1 MMEKHK
7 GSFELLFGVLDRL
20 VGSDDSRAF
29 KVFLSLVIVI
39 GVFMI
44 YKGHIIKDYFVESKY
59 ETYLENELINLETNL
74 PNVSNQALQIV
85 KLSSGADLVL
95 FNRYKPKESRTF
107 YDIFSYEGTFPSEI
121 NFSSVENNNPINKT
135 TAEYNNHLAGLPY
148 SDDDGDSSFMPF
160 SLDEDSV
167 AFSCPVFDLNN
178 LYAGSIVMVW
188 YGAKEL
194 DLKMTSL
201 EKNSSDEKLF
211 SICNHG
217 SRIIGRSMK

>member
-1 MMEKHK
+1 MEKYK
-7 GSFELLFGVLDRL
+7 VLFDFLFKVLDNL

-29 KVFLSLVIVI
+29 KIFLSLVIVS

-44 YKGHIIKDYFVESKY
+44 YKGHIVKDYFVESKY
-59 ETYLENELINLETNL
+59 ETYLANEMVNLEKNL
-74 PNVSNQALQIV
+74 PQISNQALQIV

-95 FNRYKPKESRTF
+95 FNRYKPIETRSF
-107 YDIFSYEGTFPSEI
+107 YDVFSYEGTFPME
-121 NFSSVENNNPINKT
+121 VDPDRTLKDNPINKT
-135 TAEYNNHLAGLPY
+135 TTEYNFHLAGLPY
-148 SDDDGDSSFMPF
+148 TDKDGDSSFIPF
-160 SLDEDSV
+160 RLDGDSV

-188 YGAKEL
+188 FDTK
-194 DLKMTSL
+194 DLEVKLTSF
-201 EKNSSDEKLF
+201 EKQNNDEKLF

>member
-1 MMEKHK
+1 MEKHK

-44 YKGHIIKDYFVESKY
+44 YKGHIVKEYFVEIKY
-59 ETYLENELINLETNL
+59 ETYLENEKINLETNL
-74 PNVSNQALQIV
+74 PQVSNQALQIV
-85 KLSSGADLVL
+85 KLSSGADLVI
-95 FNRYKPKESRTF
+95 FNRYKPIESRTF
-107 YDIFSYEGTFPSEI
+107 YDVFSYEGTFPSSI
-121 NFSSVENNNPINKT
+121 DYNSVATNNPINKT
-135 TAEYNNHLAGLPY
+135 TTEYNFHLAGLPY
-148 SDDDGDSSFMPF
+148 NDDDGDSSFIPF
-160 SLDEDSV
+160 SLDENTM

-178 LYAGSIVMVW
+178 IYAGSIAMMW
-188 YGAKEL
+188 YDMK
-194 DLKMTSL
+194 DVSVKMTSF
-201 EKNSSDEKLF
+201 EKQSNDEKLF